1 MNKKLLITLSGL
13 SILSGMVLLIMKNIP
28 SFYNEEMKLSVL
40 LNDVKSLKV
49 NDGIMIVRKDG
60 IWCSRDDDYYPV
72 NNQMVDEL
80 VASLQNAAL
89 HAEKNNANVE
99 GKDKIVLSAGD
110 GEKISLFFDEE
121 AGKTDRI
128 TVLYNEQNEV
138 LNGIFAVPA
147 QPYQWFVQPLIK
159 LNDTDVEEISGIE
172 PQDFSFDDLIFYQV
186 TQKNDFEDWASKNIR
201 IEMRNGIII
210 RLTVLTRN
218 HSYWVNVVLDTSV
231 MPTVEAYEFVKN
243 NGFLY
248 DGWYFEL
255 PQPVGSR
262 LFGL

>member
-13 SILSGMVLLIMKNIP
+13 LILSGVVLLIMKNIP

-80 VASLQNAAL
+80 VARLQNAAL
-89 HAEKNNANVE
+89 HTEKNNANVE

-121 AGKTDRI
+121 GHTGQGECGEHRRDQGSGKGLRTSGQCHAASFRGEYVKSSHGLRLLLSGSGSLRGSAGMQGCGSIRSLDRRD
-128 TVLYNEQNEV
+128 
-138 LNGIFAVPA
+138 
-147 QPYQWFVQPLIK
+147 PLHVRY
-159 LNDTDVEEISGIE
+159 L
-172 PQDFSFDDLIFYQV
+172 
-186 TQKNDFEDWASKNIR
+186 WR
-201 IEMRNGIII
+201 
-210 RLTVLTRN
+210 
-218 HSYWVNVVLDTSV
+218 
-231 MPTVEAYEFVKN
+231 
-243 NGFLY
+243 
-248 DGWYFEL
+248 
-255 PQPVGSR
+255 
-262 LFGL
+262 GL

>member
-1 MNKKLLITLSGL
+1 MLCC
-13 SILSGMVLLIMKNIP
+13 
-28 SFYNEEMKLSVL
+28 SFAGHRNVFVPDIDRKIAEKIC
-40 LNDVKSLKV
+40 LKV
-49 NDGIMIVRKDG
+49 ARKT
-60 IWCSRDDDYYPV
+60 
-72 NNQMVDEL
+72 N
-80 VASLQNAAL
+80 
-89 HAEKNNANVE
+89 
-99 GKDKIVLSAGD
+99 
-110 GEKISLFFDEE
+110 
-121 AGKTDRI
+121 
-128 TVLYNEQNEV
+128 
-138 LNGIFAVPA
+138 
-147 QPYQWFVQPLIK
+147 
-159 LNDTDVEEISGIE
+159 
-172 PQDFSFDDLIFYQV
+172 QDFSFDDLIFYQV

-218 HSYWVNVVLDTSV
+218 HSYWVNVALDTSV